1 MDYIELLEKSPY
13 VGIVV
18 MLVGAITVLWKAI
31 KRKDNK
37 ITSLAEDVIRA
48 TTEFDNSMDR
58 SEERTR
64 ELKVQNEQ
72 HRTDHE
78 KIVELLKDVLRK
90 LK

>member
-13 VGIVV
+13 VGIVA

-58 SEERTR
+58 SDERTR

-72 HRTDHE
+72 HHTDHA
-78 KIVELLKDVLRK
+78 KIVELLKDILRNVK
-90 LK
+90 